1 MSAAGTPRF
10 QPSRLL
16 PISREFPMLI
26 DDATWE
32 LVRLDYQANDL
43 TIRLIAKRYA
53 VSHSQIYSR
62 AKAEGWPLRGHAS
75 RRPYSVP
82 PAAQDLPAEA
92 LAAPGPAAA
101 SPPAEALA
109 APGLAAASPPA
120 EKSLVQAPRTRKAR
134 FDLINRLYHAIDLKL
149 SQMEK
154 HMEDPLKKVSSGDH
168 ERETRAIGGLVRS
181 LEHVTELNADLSSP
195 NRKSSS
201 APPARAPSSTDA
213 TGAGA
218 TGTPSATT
226 ALPSD
231 PAGTERLRLELARR
245 LEVILQKQTPP
256 ADAG

>member
-1 MSAAGTPRF
+1 
-10 QPSRLL
+10 
-16 PISREFPMLI
+16 MLI
-26 DDATWE
+26 DDATWK

-43 TIRLIAKRYA
+43 SVRLISMRYA

-75 RRPYSVP
+75 RHSKVIATPTE
-82 PAAQDLPAEA
+82 Q
-92 LAAPGPAAA
+92 LAAD
-101 SPPAEALA
+101 ELV
-109 APGLAAASPPA
+109 A
-120 EKSLVQAPRTRKAR
+120 EKSSVRAPFRPRKAR